1 MKVNIRAIN
10 IELTSAISEYVNK
23 KLSSIEKFL
32 KDKEEISG
40 FVEVGKTTRHHRQ
53 GDLFRSEFDINI
65 GGENFY
71 AESEKE
77 DLYIAIDDAK
87 EEIVQKITQ
96 NKNRRKTLFRR
107 GAASV
112 KKMMRGLSKRNP
124 FTSKY

>member
-23 KLSSIEKFL
+23 RLSSIEKFL
-32 KDKEEISG
+32 KNEEEMSG
-40 FVEVGKTTRHHRQ
+40 FVEVGKTTRHHKQ

-77 DLYIAIDDAK
+77 DLYAGIEDAIDGV
-87 EEIVQKITQ
+87 IQKITQ
-96 NKNRRKTLFRR
+96 NKDRKKTLFKR
-107 GAASV
+107 GSASV